1 MAPEQHQDKRDAGT
15 ITQSLQDLWRGFTFL
30 FKRSSQEP
38 AEEVTIPKVSETP
51 LEAAWRDI
59 TETRRQVG
67 ELAEQ
72 SKVTGDIDAAQR
84 ALEELKL
91 KTAAYENAVE
101 EMEGPIRTVLGKN
114 FLGVEEW
121 KRGLGVRVGVPPPIP
136 AYITP
141 EFLDSHCPLSP
152 RELIK
157 DSHILVLVPRTV
169 DGQPYS
175 AVKLGELCKMRLG
188 LGYDLIRQR
197 RTENAWK
204 QEAWAKA
211 SPLASEWIL
220 LPKRDPL
227 PSAVEA
233 LFPSDS
239 ELRHFRDK
247 NIVEQETVLRD
258 YYQQDYRPAKALELL
273 TMNLLFGLVNEH
285 ARLLPGK
292 VRFRCAERDTNG
304 GRVVITKPVNHLEG
318 LEVELYVGD
327 GRNPW
332 ISFALARKA

>member
-1 MAPEQHQDKRDAGT
+1 MAPDQHQDKRDTGS
-15 ITQSLQDLWRGFTFL
+15 ITQSLQDLWRGVTFL

-38 AEEVTIPKVSETP
+38 AEEVTTPKVSETP
-51 LEAAWRDI
+51 LEASWRDI

-72 SKVTGDIDAAQR
+72 SKITGDIDSAQR

-91 KTAAYENAVE
+91 KTAAYEKAVE

-121 KRGLGVRVGVPPPIP
+121 KRGSGVRVEGPPPIP
-136 AYITP
+136 EYITP
-141 EFLDSHCPLSP
+141 QLLNSHCPLSP
-152 RELIK
+152 MELIK

-169 DGQPYS
+169 DGQPYN
-175 AVKLGELCKMRLG
+175 ALKLGELCKIRSG
-188 LGYDLIRQR
+188 LGYDLIRER
-197 RTENAWK
+197 VTESAWTE
-204 QEAWAKA
+204 EAWAKA

-220 LPKRDPL
+220 LPKRDPR
-227 PSAVEA
+227 PSVVQA

-239 ELRHFRDK
+239 KLRHFRDR
-247 NIVEQETVLRD
+247 NIVEQETVLRN

-273 TMNLLFGLVNEH
+273 TMTLLFGLVNEH
-285 ARLLPGK
+285 ARLLPGN
-292 VRFRCAERDTNG
+292 VGFRCAERDTRG
-304 GRVVITKPVNHLEG
+304 GRVVITSVKGLEG
-318 LEVELYVGD
+318 LVIRRYVGD
-327 GRNPW
+327 GRNPG